1 MNQHNLKMVL
11 SLAFVFVIIFP
22 SQAQVWTL
30 QQCIDTAQVYNKNLQ
45 IGRNNIVLGEQKQKE
60 AKANL
65 NPKVNLAAD
74 YKYFFDLPYQLMPES
89 AFGGPEGLYK
99 ETQFGVPHNIGI
111 NIQAAVPLYNSQIY
125 GAIKTTKI
133 ASEMSELQY
142 KKTEEQLFFEI
153 SNLYFNAQI
162 LEHQLIFIDSNLM
175 NTSKLLKNMQLLHDQ
190 LMAKGTDVNKIQ
202 LQKDQLL
209 TQHELVASN
218 LEQVMN
224 ALKFAMGLQYNEI
237 LVIEKDIQYQIEK
250 EYLNLPIVDLQL
262 ANTQNKLLASELKTL
277 KNSRLPSASLYGSYG
292 QTGFGYDEKPND
304 FLKFFPTSFA
314 GVQISYSLFNGMLTK
329 RKISQK
335 KLEIQNSE
343 LQISLVDEQNTMLI
357 QNAKRRR
364 LVALSSIKDNS
375 SQINL
380 ASDIYQQ
387 SVIQQKEGTSNL
399 TDVLMADNAL
409 REAQQMYLAA
419 VIDYLKADLELK
431 KLTGNISSKN

>member
-1 MNQHNLKMVL
+1 
-11 SLAFVFVIIFP
+11 
-22 SQAQVWTL
+22 
-30 QQCIDTAQVYNKNLQ
+30 
-45 IGRNNIVLGEQKQKE
+45 
-60 AKANL
+60 
-65 NPKVNLAAD
+65 
-74 YKYFFDLPYQLMPES
+74 MPQS

-99 ETQFGVPHNIGI
+99 ETQFGVPHNIGL
-111 NIQAAVPLYNSQIY
+111 NIQVAMPLYNPQAY

-133 ASEMSELQY
+133 ASEMRKLQY

-190 LMAKGTDVNKIQ
+190 LMVKGTDVNKIQ

-224 ALKFAMGLQYNEI
+224 ALKFAMGLSFSQNI
-237 LVIEKDIQYQIEK
+237 SLEKDILFQIQK
-250 EYLNLPIVDLQL
+250 EYLSTSIVDLQL
-262 ANTQNKLLASELKTL
+262 ANTQNRFLTSELKTL
-277 KNSRLPSASLYGSYG
+277 RNSRLPSASLYGSYG

-314 GVQISYSLFNGMLTK
+314 GVQVSYSLFNGTITK
-329 RKISQK
+329 RKINQK

-343 LQISLVDEQNTMLI
+343 LQISLAEEQNNMLI
-357 QNAKRRR
+357 ENAHRRR
-364 LVALSSIKDNS
+364 LVAQNSIKNNS

-380 ASDIYQQ
+380 ASEVYDQ
-387 SVIQQKEGTSNL
+387 SVLQQKEGISNL